1 MLIRQKA
8 KPTSDRFFQY
18 KNNTLPRNTNYHHHL
33 VVACL
38 LVIALF
44 VIGCAAPVKEKLA
57 VKTIYIKPVPDATNW
72 VRGHFNLQGRVSLRN
87 QHQRNSGNI
96 RWQHTPIDDEIS
108 LFSPLGQTIAV
119 INNNAQGAYLTTA
132 EKKNYRA
139 TNVESLT
146 AEVLGWRLPLSG
158 LQYWILGKHAPAT
171 ASAKDLDQNGQVVA
185 IRQDGWRITYIDYFA
200 MENSQVV
207 RPRIVEL
214 NYRDLKIRLVVDNW
228 KQGI

>member
-1 MLIRQKA
+1 MQ
-8 KPTSDRFFQY
+8 
-18 KNNTLPRNTNYHHHL
+18 RNINYYRYL
-33 VVACL
+33 TVTCL
-38 LVIALF
+38 LGIVLF
-44 VIGCAAPVKEKLA
+44 AIGCAAPVKEKPA
-57 VKTIYIKPVPDATNW
+57 VKTIYTKPVSDAKNW
-72 VRGHFNLQGRVSLRN
+72 VRDHFNLQGRVSFRN

-96 RWQHTPIDDEIS
+96 RWQHTPVDDEIS
-108 LFSPLGQTIAV
+108 LFSPLGQTVAV

-139 TNVESLT
+139 TDVESLT
-146 AEVLGWRLPLSG
+146 AKVLGWRLPLSG

-200 MENSQVV
+200 MEHSHVL